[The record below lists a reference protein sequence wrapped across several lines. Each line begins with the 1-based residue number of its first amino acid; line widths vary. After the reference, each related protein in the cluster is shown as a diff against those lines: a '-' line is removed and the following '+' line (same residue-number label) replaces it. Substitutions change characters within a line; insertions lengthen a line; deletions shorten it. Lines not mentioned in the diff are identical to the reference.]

1 MNQQTIDLLQEWA
14 EEYNDPKYF
23 TEDPIAFPR
32 EFAKRGASLRDIE
45 IAALLSAHLAWGRRA
60 MIVRDAERLFDE
72 MEWRPADY
80 VMSGQY
86 RNDDTSL
93 HRTIK
98 WSEIAGICHRLRE
111 WYSWHESLELLSDS
125 ELRTIIFRR
134 KEDPKAPDK
143 KINMMRRWMARR
155 DGKVDLGLW
164 TKTKPSGLLIP
175 LDVHVH
181 RQACELGLCTRR
193 QKDRAAAVQ
202 ITDAFR
208 EIWPDDPVKGDFALF
223 GYGVTHQ

>member
-181 RQACELGLCTRR
+181 RQACELSLCTRR